1 MPTDPLIEALAE
13 TDGAEVAISV
23 LTAGDILH
31 QARQRLGLNEKE
43 VADKLHITMH
53 YVKALESNSYE
64 KLPGAVFAK
73 GYLKSYA
80 LLLGLD
86 VEDLLSR
93 YDEFTYQQK
102 ADSKEERRLLRAR
115 KKKDR
120 NKPLVIISLLVFIA
134 GFLGLWLVNS
144 YFTQKS
150 VSDVPNTVEPVD
162 DVRASLPRLNALQV
176 TTQPQFTLEV
186 EPEKISAP
194 ARQPMITPLLVT
206 GAVDVP
212 ERFLEVDP
220 GSIVGSQV
228 ARRIE
233 NGENGESGESRESR
247 ENGESGESSGAEGET
262 TLEGLTAA
270 LQVLTVEQ
278 TVGAESTVKTDQP
291 RLISIQA
298 IGNDILRI
306 SFTGQ
311 SWIEVNDSESQ
322 QIYRDIRA
330 AGDVLEITGS
340 APFNILLGD
349 ALFTVMSLNGDEI
362 DLSGDIRID
371 NSARLTV
378 GL

>member
-13 TDGAEVAISV
+13 TDAAEDAISV

-43 VADKLHITMH
+43 VADKLHITRH

-93 YDEFTYQQK
+93 YDEFTHQQK

-115 KKKDR
+115 KKKGR

-162 DVRASLPRLNALQV
+162 DVRASLPRLNELQV

-194 ARQPMITPLLVT
+194 ARQPMITPLLVA

-233 NGENGESGESRESR
+233 SGESGENGESS
-247 ENGESGESSGAEGET
+247 ESGGAEGET
-262 TLEGLTAA
+262 TLEDLTAA

-311 SWIEVNDSESQ
+311 GWIEVNDSESQ

>member
-13 TDGAEVAISV
+13 TDAAEDAISV

-43 VADKLHITMH
+43 VADKLHITRH

-93 YDEFTYQQK
+93 YDEFTHQQK

-115 KKKDR
+115 KKKGR

-162 DVRASLPRLNALQV
+162 DVRASLPRLNELQV

-194 ARQPMITPLLVT
+194 ARQPMITPLLVA

-220 GSIVGSQV
+220 GSIVGPQV

-233 NGENGESGESRESR
+233 SGESG
-247 ENGESGESSGAEGET
+247 
-262 TLEGLTAA
+262 
-270 LQVLTVEQ
+270 
-278 TVGAESTVKTDQP
+278 
-291 RLISIQA
+291 
-298 IGNDILRI
+298 
-306 SFTGQ
+306 
-311 SWIEVNDSESQ
+311 
-322 QIYRDIRA
+322 
-330 AGDVLEITGS
+330 
-340 APFNILLGD
+340 
-349 ALFTVMSLNGDEI
+349 
-362 DLSGDIRID
+362 
-371 NSARLTV
+371 
-378 GL
+378 

>member
-1 MPTDPLIEALAE
+1 MPTDPLIDALAE
-13 TDGAEVAISV
+13 TDGSV
-23 LTAGDILH
+23 LTAGDILL

-64 KLPGAVFAK
+64 KLPGVIFAR

-86 VEDLLSR
+86 AEDLLSR
-93 YDEFTYQQK
+93 YDEFTHQQK
-102 ADSKEERRLLRAR
+102 ADSKEERRLVRAR

-120 NKPLVIISLLVFIA
+120 NKSLVIISLLVFIA

-162 DVRASLPRLNALQV
+162 DVRASLPRLNELQV

-194 ARQPMITPLLVT
+194 ARQPMITPLLVA

-233 NGENGESGESRESR
+233 NGESG
-247 ENGESGESSGAEGET
+247 ENGESSESSGAEGET
-262 TLEGLTAA
+262 TLEDLTAA
-270 LQVLTVEQ
+270 LQVVRVEQ
-278 TVGAESTVKTDQP
+278 TVGAESTVETDQP

-306 SFTGQ
+306 SFTGK

-322 QIYRDIRA
+322 QIYRDIRV

-349 ALFTVMSLNGDEI
+349 AHFTVMSLNGDEI

>member
-1 MPTDPLIEALAE
+1 
-13 TDGAEVAISV
+13 
-23 LTAGDILH
+23 
-31 QARQRLGLNEKE
+31 
-43 VADKLHITMH
+43 
-53 YVKALESNSYE
+53 LESNSYE
-64 KLPGAVFAK
+64 KLPGVIFAR

-86 VEDLLSR
+86 AEDLLSR
-93 YDEFTYQQK
+93 YDEFTHQQK
-102 ADSKEERRLLRAR
+102 ADSKEERRLVRAR

-120 NKPLVIISLLVFIA
+120 NKSLVIISLLIFIA
-134 GFLGLWLVNS
+134 GFMGLWLVNS
-144 YFTQKS
+144 YFTQES
-150 VSDVPNTVEPVD
+150 VSDVPNTVESVD
-162 DVRASLPRLNALQV
+162 DVRASLPRLDESQG

-194 ARQPMITPLLVT
+194 ARQPMITPLPVT

-233 NGENGESGESRESR
+233 NGESG
-247 ENGESGESSGAEGET
+247 ENGESSESSGAEGET
-262 TLEGLTAA
+262 TLEDLTAA
-270 LQVLTVEQ
+270 LQVVRVEK
-278 TVGAESTVKTDQP
+278 TVGAESTVLTDQP

-298 IGNDILRI
+298 IGNDMLRI
-306 SFTGQ
+306 SFTGK

-322 QIYRDIRA
+322 QIYRDIRV

-349 ALFTVMSLNGDEI
+349 AHFTVMSLNGDEI

>member
-1 MPTDPLIEALAE
+1 MPTDPLIDALAE
-13 TDGAEVAISV
+13 TDGSV
-23 LTAGDILH
+23 LTAGDILL

-64 KLPGAVFAK
+64 KLPGVIFAR

-86 VEDLLSR
+86 AEDLLSR
-93 YDEFTYQQK
+93 YDEFTHQQK
-102 ADSKEERRLLRAR
+102 ADSKEERRLVRAR

-120 NKPLVIISLLVFIA
+120 NKSLVIISLLIFIA
-134 GFLGLWLVNS
+134 GFMGLWLVNS
-144 YFTQKS
+144 YFTQES
-150 VSDVPNTVEPVD
+150 VSDVPNTVESVD
-162 DVRASLPRLNALQV
+162 DVRASLPRLDESQG

-194 ARQPMITPLLVT
+194 ARQPMIIPLPVT

-233 NGENGESGESRESR
+233 NGENGEGS
-247 ENGESGESSGAEGET
+247 ESSGAEGET
-262 TLEGLTAA
+262 TLEDLTAA
-270 LQVLTVEQ
+270 LQVVRVEK
-278 TVGAESTVKTDQP
+278 TVGAESTVETDQP

-298 IGNDILRI
+298 IGNDMLRI
-306 SFTGQ
+306 SFTGK

-322 QIYRDIRA
+322 QIYRDIRV

-349 ALFTVMSLNGDEI
+349 AHFTVMSLNGDEI

>member
-13 TDGAEVAISV
+13 TDGSV
-23 LTAGDILH
+23 LTAGDILL

-64 KLPGAVFAK
+64 KLPGVIFAR

-86 VEDLLSR
+86 AEDLLSR
-93 YDEFTYQQK
+93 YDEFTHQQK
-102 ADSKEERRLLRAR
+102 ADSKEERRLVRAR
-115 KKKDR
+115 KKKGR

-162 DVRASLPRLNALQV
+162 DVRASLPRLNELQV

-194 ARQPMITPLLVT
+194 ARQPMITPLLVA

-233 NGENGESGESRESR
+233 NGENGEGS
-247 ENGESGESSGAEGET
+247 ESSGAEGET
-262 TLEGLTAA
+262 TLEDLTAA
-270 LQVLTVEQ
+270 LQVVRVEQ
-278 TVGAESTVKTDQP
+278 TVGAESTVETDQP

-306 SFTGQ
+306 SFTGK

-322 QIYRDIRA
+322 QIYRDIRV

-349 ALFTVMSLNGDEI
+349 AHFTVMSLNGDEI

>member
-13 TDGAEVAISV
+13 TDAAEDAISV

-43 VADKLHITMH
+43 VADKLHITRH

-93 YDEFTYQQK
+93 YDEFTHQQK

-115 KKKDR
+115 KKKGR

-162 DVRASLPRLNALQV
+162 DVRASLLRLNELRV

-186 EPEKISAP
+186 EPEKNSAP
-194 ARQPMITPLLVT
+194 ARQPMITPLLVA
-206 GAVDVP
+206 GAVNVP

-220 GSIVGSQV
+220 GSIVGPQV

-233 NGENGESGESRESR
+233 SGESGENAESS
-247 ENGESGESSGAEGET
+247 ESGESSGAEGET

>member
-13 TDGAEVAISV
+13 TDAAEDAISV

-43 VADKLHITMH
+43 VADKLHITRH

-162 DVRASLPRLNALQV
+162 DVRASLPRLNELQV
-176 TTQPQFTLEV
+176 TTQPQFTLKV

-194 ARQPMITPLLVT
+194 ARQPMITPLLVA

-233 NGENGESGESRESR
+233 SGESGENGESS
-247 ENGESGESSGAEGET
+247 ESGGAEGET
-262 TLEGLTAA
+262 TLEDLTAA

>member
-13 TDGAEVAISV
+13 TDAAEDAISV

-43 VADKLHITMH
+43 VADKLHITRH

-93 YDEFTYQQK
+93 YDEFTHQQK

-115 KKKDR
+115 KKKGR

-162 DVRASLPRLNALQV
+162 DVRASLPRLNELQV
-176 TTQPQFTLEV
+176 TTQPQFTLKV

-194 ARQPMITPLLVT
+194 ARQPMITPLLVA

-233 NGENGESGESRESR
+233 SGESGE
-247 ENGESGESSGAEGET
+247 NGGSSESGGAEGET
-262 TLEGLTAA
+262 TLEDLTAA

-278 TVGAESTVKTDQP
+278 TVGAESTVETDQP

>member
-1 MPTDPLIEALAE
+1 
-13 TDGAEVAISV
+13 
-23 LTAGDILH
+23 
-31 QARQRLGLNEKE
+31 
-43 VADKLHITMH
+43 
-53 YVKALESNSYE
+53 
-64 KLPGAVFAK
+64 
-73 GYLKSYA
+73 
-80 LLLGLD
+80 
-86 VEDLLSR
+86 
-93 YDEFTYQQK
+93 
-102 ADSKEERRLLRAR
+102 
-115 KKKDR
+115 
-120 NKPLVIISLLVFIA
+120 
-134 GFLGLWLVNS
+134 VNS

-162 DVRASLPRLNALQV
+162 DVRASLLRLNELRV

-186 EPEKISAP
+186 EPEKNSAP
-194 ARQPMITPLLVT
+194 ARQPMITPLLVA

-220 GSIVGSQV
+220 GSIVGPQV
-228 ARRIE
+228 ARRIESGENGE
-233 NGENGESGESRESR
+233 NGENGESSESS
-247 ENGESGESSGAEGET
+247 ESGESSGAEGET

-278 TVGAESTVKTDQP
+278 TVGAESTVETDQP

-349 ALFTVMSLNGDEI
+349 APFTVMSLNGDEI

>member
-13 TDGAEVAISV
+13 TDAAEDAISV

-43 VADKLHITMH
+43 VADKLHITRH

-93 YDEFTYQQK
+93 YDEFTHQQK

-115 KKKDR
+115 KKKGR

-162 DVRASLPRLNALQV
+162 DVRASLPRLNELQV

-186 EPEKISAP
+186 EPEKNSAP
-194 ARQPMITPLLVT
+194 ARQPMITPLLVA

-220 GSIVGSQV
+220 GSIVGPQV
-228 ARRIE
+228 ARRIESGESGE
-233 NGENGESGESRESR
+233 NGENGESSES
-247 ENGESGESSGAEGET
+247 GESGESSEGET
-262 TLEGLTAA
+262 TLEDLTAA

-278 TVGAESTVKTDQP
+278 AVGAESTVKTDQP

-349 ALFTVMSLNGDEI
+349 APFTSMSLNGDEI
-362 DLSGDIRID
+362 DLSADIRID

>member
-13 TDGAEVAISV
+13 TDAAEDAISV

-43 VADKLHITMH
+43 VADKLHITRH

-93 YDEFTYQQK
+93 YDEFTHQQK

-115 KKKDR
+115 KKKGR

-162 DVRASLPRLNALQV
+162 DVRASLPRLNELQV
-176 TTQPQFTLEV
+176 TTQPQFTLKV

-194 ARQPMITPLLVT
+194 ARQPMITPLLVA

-233 NGENGESGESRESR
+233 SGESGENGESS
-247 ENGESGESSGAEGET
+247 ESGGAEGET
-262 TLEGLTAA
+262 TLEDLTAA

>member
-13 TDGAEVAISV
+13 TDAAEDAISV

-43 VADKLHITMH
+43 VADKLHITRH

-93 YDEFTYQQK
+93 YDEFTHQQK

-115 KKKDR
+115 KKKGR

-162 DVRASLPRLNALQV
+162 DVRASLPRLNELQV

-194 ARQPMITPLLVT
+194 ARQPMITPLLVA

-233 NGENGESGESRESR
+233 S
-247 ENGESGESSGAEGET
+247 GESGESSESGGAEGET
-262 TLEGLTAA
+262 TLEDLTAA

-278 TVGAESTVKTDQP
+278 TVGAESTVETDQP

-349 ALFTVMSLNGDEI
+349 AHFTVMSLNGDEI